1 MALTHIGPKGPD
13 RCRAKTA
20 GSCPFFPPEDHF
32 ESQEQAQ
39 EEYERRADRF
49 GGVVRGLSSARSLS
63 PIEKQRL
70 EKANALIKNYS
81 NRRAE
86 KYKDLVV
93 AMDGQKMDAARAQ
106 ARVTHLL
113 GYAEKQNNSNLAK
126 TIRNSKIL
134 SSGSL
139 RSKSTGNK
147 RINVNSVL
155 EDKRNLNEFG
165 EAKAA
170 VIKGYADSIQNSP
183 LAKEKKAFSYAI
195 PGDGSLNN
203 ATTVKVTFDGYSEEN
218 FSKLSGA
225 TRKALKTTKASPSSS
240 KAYEAMKN
248 GVITREQYEAISTK
262 TTTMNYVSSTP
273 RGKDEGFK
281 YNPNG
286 KAFTIDASNKEKT
299 AELISKSVTN
309 VHKEYRSQYGES
321 VKQATKR
328 LGEKSAAF
336 KGYQAKHN
344 SNLIVPGRSVGDAAI
359 ISGKTVINPSKAK
372 ETLTPEQ
379 YKAILEPR
387 ETIDHEKAKMMLP
400 PKQYAEIFE
409 NAKVSVTV
417 RERVG
422 VRPRENRRP

>member
-1 MALTHIGPKGPD
+1 MALTHIGPKGPGP
-13 RCRAKTA
+13 CAAQTA

-81 NRRAE
+81 KQRAE

-113 GYAEKQNNSNLAK
+113 GYAEKRNNSYLAK

-139 RSKSTGNK
+139 RSKDTGNK
-147 RINVNSVL
+147 RININSVL
-155 EDKRNLNEFG
+155 EDKRTLNEFG

-170 VIKGYADSIQNSP
+170 IIKGYADSIQNSP

-195 PGDGSLNN
+195 QPSDGDLNN

-225 TRKALKTTKASPSSS
+225 TRKALKTTKNSPSSS

-262 TTTMNYVSSTP
+262 STTINYVSSAP
-273 RGKDEGFK
+273 RKKDEGFK
-281 YNPNG
+281 YSPKG
-286 KAFTIDASNKEKT
+286 GAFTIDASNEEKI
-299 AELISKSVTN
+299 AENISKSVVD
-309 VHKEYRSQYGES
+309 VHKEYRSQYGVS
-321 VKQATKR
+321 VKEATKR
-328 LGEKSAAF
+328 LGKQSAAF

-359 ISGKTVINPSKAK
+359 ISGKTVINANKAK

-387 ETIDHEKAKMMLP
+387 EAIDHEKAKMMLP
-400 PKQYAEIFE
+400 AKQYAEIFE
-409 NAKVSVTV
+409 NAKVSITV
-417 RERVG
+417 REKD
-422 VRPRENRRP
+422 